1 MKNLYIKTILI
12 VIAATF
18 SANIYSQT
26 AYLQASSNE
35 FKRASYKTVDI
46 FNKKEDTLKK
56 EFAKKGLQWPAKY
69 VYIRSFKYDAQL
81 EVWVKNEASEQFKLF
96 KTYKVCMQSGTM
108 GPKRFQ
114 GDYQVPEGFYYINE
128 FNPNSN
134 YHLSMG
140 LNYPNASDRIL
151 SDSLRPGGD
160 IYIHGSCVSV
170 GCIPVTD
177 DQIEELYIIASYAK
191 ANGQD
196 FIPVHVFPVK
206 YNVKKSMDYL
216 TTTTKKNLQLQEFA
230 LQLRQAFDK
239 FEEKK
244 QIPVVLVN
252 KKGQY
257 VFD

>member
-1 MKNLYIKTILI
+1 M
-12 VIAATF
+12 
-18 SANIYSQT
+18 
-26 AYLQASSNE
+26 
-35 FKRASYKTVDI
+35 
-46 FNKKEDTLKK
+46 
-56 EFAKKGLQWPAKY
+56 QWPAKY

-81 EVWVKNEASEQFKLF
+81 EVWVKNDFKEQYRLF

-134 YHLSMG
+134 YHLSLG

-151 SDSLRPGGD
+151 SDSLRPGGE

-170 GCIPVTD
+170 GCIPLTD

-206 YNVKKSMDYL
+206 YSVKKSLEYL
-216 TTTTKKNLQLQEFA
+216 NTTTKKNQQLQQFA
-230 LQLRQAFDK
+230 LQLREAFDK

-257 VFD
+257 LFD